1 MLSPVSTVAHQLKAS
16 LNSAIV
22 GVLGCLRRRFRQTLF
37 SRSYGEALK
46 IGSATDFI
54 YDLSTGE
61 ALYLLGSIRQTLFRR
76 ISLKN
81 RSLWLRFF
89 LSAYRT
95 GAMDRFQEMQ
105 VFAAVAKEQ
114 GFSAAARLLGMSA
127 ASVTRAVAALEKRI
141 GTQLLTRT
149 TRSVYLSEAGQR
161 FLEDCRRILA
171 EVQEA
176 EDSAAGS
183 HAQPRGQLT
192 ITAPVLFGDL
202 FVTPIM
208 VGYLTQFPDVS
219 INALLVD
226 RVVSMVEEGVDVAVR
241 IGELPDSNQHAIRVG
256 EVRRVICAS
265 PQFLKAHGRPRH
277 PCELSAAPIIATS
290 AIGQLRSWPFLEA
303 GEPISVRAEPRLVV
317 TANQAAI
324 TAAAMGLGLTR
335 VLSYQVASK
344 IADGELEIVLADF
357 ELPPLPI
364 HVVYQGGRKAPA
376 RVRSFVDF
384 VVKALRDHPALQG

>member
-1 MLSPVSTVAHQLKAS
+1 
-16 LNSAIV
+16 
-22 GVLGCLRRRFRQTLF
+22 
-37 SRSYGEALK
+37 
-46 IGSATDFI
+46 
-54 YDLSTGE
+54 
-61 ALYLLGSIRQTLFRR
+61 
-76 ISLKN
+76 
-81 RSLWLRFF
+81 
-89 LSAYRT
+89 
-95 GAMDRFQEMQ
+95 
-105 VFAAVAKEQ
+105 
-114 GFSAAARLLGMSA
+114 
-127 ASVTRAVAALEKRI
+127 
-141 GTQLLTRT
+141 
-149 TRSVYLSEAGQR
+149 LSEAGQR
-161 FLEDCRRILA
+161 YLEDCRRILA

-192 ITAPVLFGDL
+192 ITAPVLFGEL
-202 FVTPIM
+202 FVTPVM

-265 PQFLKAHGRPRH
+265 PGFLTEHGRPRH
-277 PCELSAAPIIATS
+277 PAELSAASIIATS
-290 AIGQLRSWPFLEA
+290 SIGQLRSWPFLDA

-335 VLSYQVASK
+335 VLSYQVASRV
-344 IADGELEIVLADF
+344 AAGELEIVLADF
-357 ELPPLPI
+357 ELPPWPI
-364 HVVYQGGRKAPA
+364 HVVYQGGRKAPV

-384 VVKALRDHPALQG
+384 AVKVLREHPALHG